1 MLLVRRAGAVTDKGE
16 WMASGIGSWGV
27 YLPFWRL
34 ERKTIGLALGAP
46 AGRGSRTVASYDE
59 DTTTLG
65 VEAARRAQA
74 APGVPSAEQLFFS
87 TPEPA
92 YQDKT
97 NATTIHA
104 ALGLPQRAGAY
115 DLVGSVRSAV
125 ATLTTA
131 VDAGGHHPTLAVIS
145 EIRTGLAGGA
155 DERDSGDAGVAFTCV
170 PDGAALELIGRA
182 SASDEFLDR
191 WRVPGE
197 QSSHQWEERFGEQ
210 AYVPLAHAAFADA
223 LKAAGITAEQVD
235 HLVVCG
241 LHARA
246 VRAVKSS
253 LGVAAEALAPDHS
266 VAIGNLGAAQL
277 GVGLADVLERATPGQ
292 LVVTVQLADGADALV
307 WRTTDA
313 LPAAQEAH
321 READLDTLAEQVTA
335 GRSDLSYASY
345 LTWRGQLHR
354 EPPRRPEPDRPG
366 APNMLRSEGWKYGFN
381 ASQCLSC
388 GFRHLPPTRV
398 CLRCKSVDQMEPER
412 LADVEGTVA
421 TFTIDYLAFS
431 LSPPTVGVV
440 VDFDGGGRFR
450 CELTDC
456 DPQAVHIGTRV
467 QLTFRRFY
475 TAEGMHNYFWKARP
489 VVGGTSA
496 YATSAD
502 ATSAATRS
510 TDAAATKEA

>member
-1 MLLVRRAGAVTDKGE
+1 
-16 WMASGIGSWGV
+16 V

-34 ERKTIGLALGAP
+34 ERKTIGLALGTP
-46 AGRGSRTVASYDE
+46 AGRGARTVASYDE

-74 APGVPSAEQLFFS
+74 APGAPTAEQLFFS

-131 VDAGGHHPTLAVIS
+131 VDAGRHQPTLAVIS
-145 EIRTGLAGGA
+145 ELRTGLAGGA
-155 DERDSGDAGVAFTCV
+155 DERDSGDAGVAFACV
-170 PDGAALELIGRA
+170 PDGAAVELIGRA
-182 SASDEFLDR
+182 SASEEFLDR

-197 QSSHQWEERFGEQ
+197 QSSRQWEERFGEQ
-210 AYVPLAHAAFADA
+210 AYVPLAQAAFADA
-223 LKAAGITAEQVD
+223 LKSAAITAESVD
-235 HLVVCG
+235 HLVVSG

-253 LGVAAEALAPDHS
+253 LGVATEAVAPDHS
-266 VAIGNLGAAQL
+266 VAVGNLGASQL

-292 LVVTVQLADGADALV
+292 VVVTVLLADGADALV
-307 WRTTDA
+307 WRTTDG

-321 READLDTLAEQVTA
+321 RQAGLDGVAEQMTS
-335 GRSDLSYASY
+335 GRSDLSYAAF

-381 ASQCLSC
+381 ASQCRSC

-398 CLRCKSVDQMEPER
+398 CLRCKAVDQMDPER

-456 DPQAVHIGTRV
+456 DPDTVRIGTRV

-489 VVGGTSA
+489 VSNGEPAVENAASSGTA
-496 YATSAD
+496 Q
-502 ATSAATRS
+502 
-510 TDAAATKEA
+510 TKEV